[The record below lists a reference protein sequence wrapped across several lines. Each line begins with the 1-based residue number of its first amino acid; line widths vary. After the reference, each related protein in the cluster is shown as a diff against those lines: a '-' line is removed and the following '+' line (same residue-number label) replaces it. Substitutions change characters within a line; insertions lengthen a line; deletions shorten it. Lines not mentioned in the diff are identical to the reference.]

1 MDGHK
6 PRDSGRKASRSFG
19 GSCGEKGGHES
30 MTGVGV
36 LLALVGIIGFVLT
49 FMGILPLTGVFANP
63 TIYAGAAVAGIVL
76 FFLFRRPSD

>member
-1 MDGHK
+1 
-6 PRDSGRKASRSFG
+6 
-19 GSCGEKGGHES
+19 